1 MFRDRSSSIENN
13 SKKNHLWY
21 YSTRSRCWSCF
32 GYQARIFDSAGEK
45 SRSSYVQRRTIFAKD
60 SFNLALNGNG
70 ADYEGFEAI
79 IDQYGSTSAGNL
91 AKAYA
96 GICYFKMGDNE
107 KALDLLKS
115 FSGSDDMISPAITG
129 LIGDCYVNMGNV
141 KEGISYFE
149 KAAKQASNE
158 VISPTYL
165 KKAGIAYESLKQYG
179 DAVKAYTTIK
189 EKYFNSMEAS
199 RYRQI
204 YHPCFG
210 IEQITYTHYYNHIRG
225 CLVKQGILFF

>member
-1 MFRDRSSSIENN
+1 MF
-13 SKKNHLWY
+13 K
-21 YSTRSRCWSCF
+21 
-32 GYQARIFDSAGEK
+32 GEQ
-45 SRSSYVQRRTIFAKD
+45 YFAKD

-96 GICYFKMGDNE
+96 GICYFKMGENE

-115 FSGSDDMISPAITG
+115 FSGSDEMISPAITG
-129 LIGDCYVNMGNV
+129 LIGDCYVNMGNL

-149 KAAKQASNE
+149 KAAKQANNE
-158 VISPTYL
+158 VISPAYL
-165 KKAGIAYESLKQYG
+165 KKAGIAYENLKQYG

-199 RYRQI
+199 DIDKY
-204 YHPCFG
+204 
-210 IEQITYTHYYNHIRG
+210 ITRASALN
-225 CLVKQGILFF
+225 K